1 MIFSFHIALFL
12 CFSRAPFIASVRN
25 KGRRLTFLSTLTLR
39 FLPLLP
45 VYVILS
51 LSYSLINLAFLI
63 PMDGNGHARFGP
75 QGGFM
80 SEFFLGR
87 TLVPVKGPN

>member
-1 MIFSFHIALFL
+1 MG
-12 CFSRAPFIASVRN
+12 SVAK

-45 VYVILS
+45 IYLILS

-63 PMDGNGHARFGP
+63 PTNGNGHAKFGS

-80 SEFFLGR
+80 SE
-87 TLVPVKGPN
+87 